1 MRKDLYLLK
10 FFMMNSWLLVF
21 AFLFV
26 SLILLGMVYL
36 FLKRQH
42 DHDVYRI
49 KAQLQEQRQAFYL
62 PSKLEAYQR
71 LILLLERI
79 HPSQLTLRVL
89 QVQASATAQQT
100 ILLQTVRDEFE
111 HNIAQQLFVS
121 EQAWGALMQA
131 KEEVNRVINMAA
143 STLSPG
149 ATATDLGAKI
159 LEITAQLPKFPT
171 EIAAAILREEFRNQ
185 GL

>member
-1 MRKDLYLLK
+1 
-10 FFMMNSWLLVF
+10 MMNSWLLVF

-26 SLILLGMVYL
+26 SLILLRMVYL

-42 DHDVYRI
+42 DQDVYRI

-71 LILLLERI
+71 LILLLERL

-89 QVQASATAQQT
+89 QVQSSATAQQT

-121 EQAWGALMQA
+121 EQAWSALLQS
-131 KEEVNRVINMAA
+131 KEEVIRVINMAA
-143 STLSPG
+143 NTLAPG
-149 ATATDLGAKI
+149 ASSTDLGAKI
-159 LEITAQLPKFPT
+159 LEITAQLPQFPT
-171 EIAAAILREEFRNQ
+171 EIAAAILREEFRSQ